1 MFTRYDTPAQKQ
13 NAEKRLRALAKMLDN
28 AVLIPGT
35 QIRVGYDALIGLVP
49 GIGDL
54 ITGGMS
60 VYIVYEGYRLG
71 ATGGT
76 IAKMMGNVL
85 LDVVVGEVPGLGDVI
100 DVFFRANVRNLKLLG
115 IDTGTTPT
123 PPTPDVVGSAQ
134 WAEQEAEQVR
144 RHVENVAAV
153 R

>member
-1 MFTRYDTPAQKQ
+1 MFKRYQKPTQKQ
-13 NAEKRLRALAKMLDN
+13 KAEKRLIGLGKVLDN

-35 QIRVGYDALIGLVP
+35 QVRVGYDALIGLVP

-54 ITGGMS
+54 LTGAMS

-71 ATGGT
+71 ASGST

-85 LDVVVGEVPGLGDVI
+85 IDILVGEIPGLGDVV

-115 IDTGTTPT
+115 IDVTQQQASPE
-123 PPTPDVVGSAQ
+123 VVGSAR
-134 WAEQEAEQVR
+134 WAEQEAEHVR
-144 RHVENVAAV
+144 RHVQNLAV
-153 R
+153 QA